1 MRYPVKRVVVLVAG
15 AALLAGAPT
24 VAALERGGHQ
34 GGYGDRKLEV
44 VGLTQ
49 EGKLIRFDEDRPW
62 KAREVGKVRG
72 LKGDTR
78 LVGIDYRPAT
88 GNDGSRGVLYGVGEA
103 GGVYTVDDRSGWA
116 MKRSQLSV
124 PLEGKSFGVDFN
136 PVVDRLRIVSDTG
149 QNLRDNVDA
158 DNDTLVDGRLTYPAA
173 PPAQPMPTPAMG
185 VAGAAYTNN
194 DADPSTGTTLFDL
207 DAMLDQTV
215 IQAPANAGLLSATG
229 KLGVDAGT
237 AVGADIYSTIRGGT
251 TVDVRGFATL
261 SAGGGKSRLY
271 RLDLLQG
278 RAVNRGEFSSRHQV
292 TGIAIP
298 LNQL

>member
-1 MRYPVKRVVVLVAG
+1 MRYPVKRVVGLVAG
-15 AALLAGAPT
+15 AALLVGAPT
-24 VAALERGGHQ
+24 VAALERGGHRSWDA
-34 GGYGDRKLEV
+34 DRDLEV

-49 EGKLIRFDEDRPW
+49 EGKLIRFEEDSPW
-62 KAREVGKVRG
+62 KVREVGKVRG

-78 LVGIDYRPAT
+78 LVGIDYRPAS

-103 GGVYTVDDRSGWA
+103 GGVYTVDERSGWA
-116 MKRSQLSV
+116 TKRSQLSV
-124 PLEGKSFGVDFN
+124 ALEGRSFGVDFN

-158 DNDTLVDGRLTYPAA
+158 DGDTIADGRLTYPPA
-173 PPAQPMPTPAMG
+173 PPAQPMATPAMG

-194 DADPSTGTTLFDL
+194 DADPATGTTLFDL

-229 KLGVDAGT
+229 KLGVDTGT

-251 TVDVRGFATL
+251 TVDVRGLASLTV
-261 SAGGGKSRLY
+261 GGKSRLY
-271 RLDLLQG
+271 GLDLLQG
-278 RAVNRGEFSSRHQV
+278 RARDRGAFPAKHQL